1 MKTKTL
7 FVLMACLFLISACA
21 TVTAVKSGTATWNE
35 IAVAS
40 CSDLRTG
47 LLAASAATAWCKIYF
62 PDKEAAFK
70 EVIEPLLSQASAGVD
85 AYCAAASLV
94 TDAGGIQGLLAKKNE
109 ILDLLGKVDTF
120 VFAVK
125 GS

>member
-1 MKTKTL
+1 MKKQTL
-7 FVLMACLFLISACA
+7 FVLLLCLTLVSACA

-47 LLAASAATAWCKIYF
+47 LLAASAATAWSKIYF
-62 PDKEAAFK
+62 PTQQVAFTQ
-70 EVIEPLLSQASAGVD
+70 VIEPMLIKASAGVD

-94 TDAGGIQGLLAKKNE
+94 QDAAGIQGLLAKKAE
-109 ILDLLGKVDTF
+109 LLELLDKVQTF
-120 VFAVK
+120 IFAVK

>member
-1 MKTKTL
+1 MKIKTL
-7 FVLMACLFLISACA
+7 FVLFACLTLVSSCA
-21 TVTAVKSGTATWNE
+21 TVTAVRSDTATWNE

-47 LLAASAATAWCKIYF
+47 VLAASAAVAWSKIYF
-62 PDKEAAFK
+62 PNQSVAF
-70 EVIEPLLSQASAGVD
+70 EQVIEPLLVQASAGVD

-94 TDAGGIQGLLAKKNE
+94 QDASGIQGLLAKKTE

-120 VFAVK
+120 IFAVK